1 MDALQVLLFVRT
13 VSLAIDNEK
22 AKDYDHGRK
31 RAKQKITIEEALD
44 LLPEEIFV
52 EAKLIIIRHGG
63 QAVPINHEILVF
75 EVNIVDVVSQ
85 QQHDQHHKVRWVHT
99 IIASMVK
106 ED

>member
-1 MDALQVLLFVRT
+1 MDALQVLLFVWT

-22 AKDYDHGRK
+22 AKDYDHGRQ
-31 RAKQKITIEEALD
+31 RAKEKISIEEALD

-63 QAVPINHEILVF
+63 QALEPAFMRACDGQAVPINHEILVF

-85 QQHDQHHKVRWVHT
+85 Q
-99 IIASMVK
+99 
-106 ED
+106 